1 MKALSNFILNSKNV
15 SKSTFIWNMVAAMSN
30 SFQSMLLMLI
40 ITRSGNVTEASYI
53 AIGFSIANLMMTIGK
68 FGMRNYQVTDIKEKS
83 SFSEYLYSRNITVI
97 TMTVCSV
104 IYLAYSIFGK
114 NYSFVKAVVVALI
127 CVYKIIESYEDVF
140 HSRLQQI
147 GRLDIASKIWAIR
160 NCIFILMFFGLYLAT
175 GNIVMT
181 VGIDVA
187 VSFLLF
193 VTLNVIP
200 KEYYEKSKV
209 NTKNVV
215 SLLKGCIPIFVAA
228 FLLMYIS
235 NAPKYIIDSAITDEE
250 QTIFNILFLT
260 IYVVTLLSNFVFN
273 PVINKLAVMRAAK
286 ENKNLIGNINRLLAM
301 VIGIVV
307 LGIAFAQLIGRKIL
321 GMIYDVSL
329 EDYKKELILMLIS
342 GGFLAIINLLYMVI
356 IMLRKQN
363 IFLAVF
369 SIASMILFVFGK
381 NILKSYHL
389 KGLCFFYGGI
399 LSAIVI
405 VLYIVSIYYINQG
418 KEISND

>member
-1 MKALSNFILNSKNV
+1 MKVLSNFILNSKNI

-30 SFQSMLLMLI
+30 SFQSMILMLI

-68 FGMRNYQVTDIKEKS
+68 FGMRNYQVTDIKEKN
-83 SFSEYLYSRNITVI
+83 SFSDYLYSRNITVAAMI
-97 TMTVCSV
+97 FCSI
-104 IYLAYSIFGK
+104 IYLVYSIFAK
-114 NYSFVKAVVVALI
+114 NYSSVKAVVVTLI
-127 CVYKIIESYEDVF
+127 CVYKIVESYEDVL

-160 NCIFILMFFGLYLAT
+160 NCSFIILFFGLYIVT
-175 GNIVMT
+175 GNIVVT
-181 VGIDVA
+181 VGTDVA
-187 VSFLLF
+187 ISFLLF
-193 VTLNVIP
+193 IILNVIP
-200 KEYYEKSKV
+200 KEYYEKSELNV
-209 NTKNVV
+209 KNVFL
-215 SLLKGCIPIFVAA
+215 LLKGCIPIFVAA

-273 PVINKLAVMRAAK
+273 PVINKLAVMCAGK
-286 ENKNLIGNINRLLAM
+286 ENRKLINNINRLLIM

-307 LGIAFAQLIGRKIL
+307 FGVAFAQIIGRKIL
-321 GMIYDVSL
+321 GIIYDVSL
-329 EDYKKELILMLIS
+329 EKYNEELVLMLVS
-342 GGFLAIINLLYMVI
+342 GGLLAIINLLYMII
-356 IMLRKQN
+356 IMIRKQN
-363 IFLAVF
+363 IFLIVF
-369 SIASMILFVFGK
+369 SVASLILFIFGK
-381 NILKSYHL
+381 NILKSYNL

-399 LSAIVI
+399 LSVMVFI
-405 VLYIVSIYYINQG
+405 LYIISVYYIYKG